1 MLRKLFSLRFI
12 SPAPLLG
19 RWTRTSEKVN
29 SIKIFWA
36 NVDHCGTCSGE
47 AMKKKEQIPKLV
59 PPPVVKE
66 TH

>member
-1 MLRKLFSLRFI
+1 MFRKLFSI
-12 SPAPLLG
+12 AIIPDKPLLG
-19 RWTRTSEKVN
+19 RWTRTTEKAN

-47 AMKKKEQIPKLV
+47 AIKKKVVLKQL

-66 TH
+66 TR